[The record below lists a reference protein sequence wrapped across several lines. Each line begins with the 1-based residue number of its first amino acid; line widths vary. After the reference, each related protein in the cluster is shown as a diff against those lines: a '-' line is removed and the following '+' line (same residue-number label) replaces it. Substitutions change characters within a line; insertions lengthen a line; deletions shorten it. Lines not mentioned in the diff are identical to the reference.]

1 MSAKCQHK
9 STFEADATVLTQTC
23 SADLCEL
30 RLGDEDPAV
39 DVGCEVPDAAD
50 GAVVTSEGF
59 VQFNPVPPNQEK
71 NPGLNV
77 IIKLFNL
84 LHRYQADGK

>member
-59 VQFNPVPPNQEK
+59 VQFNPVPPDHKNQLVSMSLL
-71 NPGLNV
+71 NPV
-77 IIKLFNL
+77 HYVNL
-84 LHRYQADGK
+84 LH